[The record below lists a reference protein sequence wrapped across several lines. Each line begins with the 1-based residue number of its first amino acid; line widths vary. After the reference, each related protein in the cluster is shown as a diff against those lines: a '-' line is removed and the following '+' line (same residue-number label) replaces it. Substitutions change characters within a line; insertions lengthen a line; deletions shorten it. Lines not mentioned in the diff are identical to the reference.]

1 MNPQPWSLENNRLT
15 LYCHLQPGAKQNQL
29 CGLYNDRLKIQIRAP
44 AVDGKANKALI
55 EYLSKAFNI
64 AKSKILI
71 HKGLNQR
78 SKTVLIDG
86 IEQLP
91 GALQQLAPPPGN

>member
-1 MNPQPWSLENNRLT
+1 MNPQPWMLDKNRLT
-15 LYCHLQPGAKQNQL
+15 IYCHLQPGAKQNQL
-29 CGLYNDRLKIQIRAP
+29 CGLYNQRLKIQIKAA

-55 EYLSKAFNI
+55 DFLSKLFKI

-78 SKTVLIDG
+78 TKTILIEGVD
-86 IEQLP
+86 QLP
-91 GALQQLAPPPGN
+91 SALLELDIK

>member
-1 MNPQPWSLENNRLT
+1 MNPPWSLENNRLT
-15 LYCHLQPGAKQNQL
+15 LYCHLQPGAKQDQL
-29 CGLYNDRLKIQIRAP
+29 CGLYNQRLKIQLKAP
-44 AVDGKANKALI
+44 PVDGKANKALI

-71 HKGLNQR
+71 HKGFNQR
-78 SKTVLIDG
+78 SKTILVEG

-91 GALQQLAPPPGN
+91 AVLQEIDLK

>member
-1 MNPQPWSLENNRLT
+1 MNPHPWSLDNKRLT

-29 CGLYNDRLKIQIRAP
+29 CGLYNKRLKIQIKA
-44 AVDGKANKALI
+44 AAIDGKANKALI
-55 EYLSKAFNI
+55 DFLAKLFNI

-78 SKTVLIDG
+78 SKTVLIEG

-91 GALQQLAPPPGN
+91 EALQQLENK

>member
-15 LYCHLQPGAKQNQL
+15 LYCHLQPGAKQSQF
-29 CGLYNDRLKIQIRAP
+29 CGLYNERVKIQIKASP
-44 AVDGKANKALI
+44 VEGKANKALI
-55 EYLSKAFNI
+55 AFLSKSFSV
-64 AKSKILI
+64 AKSKIVI

-78 SKTVLIDG
+78 SKTVFIEG

-91 GALQQLAPPPGN
+91 DALQNLENK

>member
-1 MNPQPWSLENNRLT
+1 MNPEPWTLQNNRLM
-15 LYCHLQPGAKQNQL
+15 LHCHIQPGAKHNQL
-29 CGLYNDRLKIQIRAP
+29 CGLYNERVKIQLKAA
-44 AVDGKANKALI
+44 AVDGKANKALVDF
-55 EYLSKAFNI
+55 LAQLFNT

-78 SKTVLIDG
+78 SKTVLIEG

-91 GALQQLAPPPGN
+91 DVLQHLQVK